1 MTAPHVV
8 QFPEGDIWLL
18 CFKRPK
24 TDHRKCQYIP
34 ESRGLTL
41 EHPVDEEGETSDNIY
56 LFCPSKFVSVVV
68 QLRKSSIRTGETG
81 QPVKCLLCKQEDVGS
96 TPRPTFKTKQ
106 RAGHSGMRL

>member
-34 ESRGLTL
+34 ESRRLTL

-56 LFCPSKFVSVVV
+56 LFCPSKICLSVV
-68 QLRKSSIRTGETG
+68 KKKFYKGWGNGS
-81 QPVKCLLCKQEDVGS
+81 VG
-96 TPRPTFKTKQ
+96 KTL
-106 RAGHSGMRL
+106 AV